1 MFLLSRYERTS
12 VMNVRNVLI
21 IISFLLPFV
30 YGISVYAQK
39 EQRLDVTINE
49 AKGDVEIMLPN
60 TFQWIPAP
68 SEAGSI
74 FSEGTQ
80 IRTGPFSSISLVFAD
95 SSVVMIDSFTFM
107 TVEKFFKTGN
117 VVTTRLNLIV
127 GSIGNTINEG
137 TPFKNDFKI
146 ATPSFTA
153 SLREGEIKKIVA
165 GAMFKDSI
173 ITGFRENRKVVS
185 TQTDY
190 GMQESAGE
198 IAREVQR
205 QRESS
210 VAPK

>member
-1 MFLLSRYERTS
+1 MT
-12 VMNVRNVLI
+12 
-21 IISFLLPFV
+21 
-30 YGISVYAQK
+30 
-39 EQRLDVTINE
+39 
-49 AKGDVEIMLPN
+49 
-60 TFQWIPAP
+60 
-68 SEAGSI
+68 
-74 FSEGTQ
+74 
-80 IRTGPFSSISLVFAD
+80 LVFAD
-95 SSVVMIDSFTFM
+95 SSVVYVDSFTFM
-107 TVEKFFKTGN
+107 TIEKFFKSGN

-165 GAMFKDSI
+165 GAMFKDSV
-173 ITGFRENRKVVS
+173 ITGFRENGKAAS
-185 TQTDY
+185 TRTDY

-210 VAPK
+210 VAPPSN

>member
-1 MFLLSRYERTS
+1 
-12 VMNVRNVLI
+12 MNVRNVLI

-30 YGISVYAQK
+30 YSTSVHAQK
-39 EQRLDVTINE
+39 AQSLDVTINE

-107 TVEKFFKTGN
+107 TVEKFFRTGN

-127 GSIGNTINEG
+127 GSIVNTLNEG
-137 TPFKNDFKI
+137 TQYENKYKVVTPTRT
-146 ATPSFTA
+146 AT
-153 SLREGEIKKIVA
+153 LRSGEIKKIVA
-165 GAMFKDSI
+165 GAMYEDSVV
-173 ITGFRENRKVVS
+173 TGYRKQGNSEGAGYMPEENAS
-185 TQTDY
+185 
-190 GMQESAGE
+190 E
-198 IAREVQR
+198 IARQQHI

-210 VAPK
+210 IAPK